1 MQTAKGV
8 ILIAD
13 DDPDIRLALAMLL
26 KQAGYQTEEAAN
38 AKEIAQMVRRQKPD
52 LVLLDMN
59 FSRDTTSGAEGL
71 QQLALLV
78 AQECTVV
85 LMTAWAKVDL
95 AVQGMQSGA
104 VDFIEK
110 PWDKHRLLRIVEQ
123 QCQFAQLNLKQR
135 SMQDLLNPKPEQW
148 IAESAAMQSL
158 DAMVKQIA
166 PTDANILILGE
177 NGTGKSLLAKR
188 IHQLSGRR
196 LQAMIAINM
205 AAIPSQLFESELF
218 GHKKGAFTDAKDN
231 RAGRFELAAGGTLFM
246 DEIGC
251 LPLELQ
257 PKLLRVLES
266 GEYEVV
272 GGSATQRANV
282 RLISA
287 TNADLGNMV
296 RQGQFRQDLLYRLNT
311 FVLELPPLRQRLAD
325 IEPLALWFAKSFAHK
340 YQKPASE
347 FSPAALSLLRDYAWP
362 GNIRELSHVVE
373 RAVLLCANRQIER
386 EHILLS
392 PTHNAPQTLIRPL
405 EEVELEM
412 IQQAL
417 SQCEGHVS
425 KAAQILGISRHAL
438 YRRIEKFNLS
448 TSMLDAEND

>member
-8 ILIAD
+8 VLIAD
-13 DDPDIRLALAMLL
+13 DDPDIRLALTMLL
-26 KQAGYQTEEAAN
+26 KQAGYQTQEAAD

-78 AQECTVV
+78 AQECRVV

-123 QCQFAQLNLKQR
+123 QCQFTQLNLKQR

-158 DAMVKQIA
+158 DAMVKQVA

-231 RAGRFELAAGGTLFM
+231 RAGRFELAEGGSLFM

-251 LPLELQ
+251 LPIELQ

-296 RQGQFRQDLLYRLNT
+296 KQGQFRQDLLYRLNT

-325 IEPLALWFAKSFAHK
+325 IEPLALSFAKSFALK

-347 FSPAALSLLRDYAWP
+347 FSQAALSLLRDYAWP

-373 RAVLLCANRQIER
+373 RAVLLCANSQIER

-392 PTHNAPQTLIRPL
+392 PSHNAPQTLIRPL

-448 TSMLDAEND
+448 TSILDAEND